1 LKKSLGWIA
10 VLKTAGVRKRCAKFQ
25 RAEIYPRKKLSLP
38 FGKISIMPSRL
49 QPFRRKLIKSFLNFA
64 LIVSFST
71 SIFAQEFKTIG
82 YLPWYRFGVAELI
95 SYEKLTHLNL
105 AFGYPDAEGFIS
117 VGGQDI
123 SPIVA
128 MAHDHD
134 LEVFLS
140 IAGGDATTEQYWLN
154 LLQPDNRSAFINK
167 LVTFTRDHNLQGI
180 DVDLEWNDVTENYSP
195 FVLELKDTL
204 DVYGLI
210 MTAALPG
217 SYRYPEVSDEA
228 LEAYEWINM
237 MVYDY
242 TGPWAPNSPGPHSS
256 FDHAEAAITYW
267 SSGQGVPTEKL
278 TLGVPFYGYDFND
291 PGDVHS
297 FTYASMVAQDT
308 DYAEMDQVGLAFYN
322 GRPTIEDKTVLALEN
337 LSGIMIWELGQ
348 DAFLSIEEY
357 SLLETI
363 FQTIQAYFVNTEDP
377 VITLEFNAYP
387 NPFGQE
393 LNLEH
398 SGNDAVEV
406 RLSNINGHLVWHQK
420 LDVQQK
426 TLNLSTQSI
435 PAGFYILS
443 VSDGNSVISR
453 KLIKQ

>member
-1 LKKSLGWIA
+1 MHL
-10 VLKTAGVRKRCAKFQ
+10 C
-25 RAEIYPRKKLSLP
+25 
-38 FGKISIMPSRL
+38 L
-49 QPFRRKLIKSFLNFA
+49 QSSRRKSIRSFLFIA
-64 LIVSFST
+64 LTFSFLT

-82 YLPWYRFGVAELI
+82 YLPWYRFGVAQLI

-105 AFGYPDAEGFIS
+105 AFGYPDAEGYIS

-123 SPIVA
+123 SPVVT
-128 MAHDHD
+128 MAHNHD

-140 IAGGDATTEQYWLN
+140 IAGGDVTTEQYWLN
-154 LLQPDNRSAFINK
+154 LLQPENRSAFINK

-195 FVLELKDTL
+195 FVLELKDTM
-204 DVYGLI
+204 DVYGLT

-217 SYRYPEVSDEA
+217 SYRYPEVTDEA
-228 LEAYEWINM
+228 LEAYAWINM

-242 TGPWAPNSPGPHSS
+242 SGPWAPNDVGPHSTYA
-256 FDHAEAAITYW
+256 HAEAAITYW
-267 SSGQGVPTEKL
+267 SGGQGVPTQKL

-297 FTYASMVAQDT
+297 FTYASMVAQDPANA
-308 DYAEMDQVGLAFYN
+308 DLDQLGLAFYN
-322 GRPTIEDKTVLALEN
+322 GRPTIEAKTVLALEN

-363 FQTIQAYFVNTEDP
+363 YQTIQTYFVGTEDP
-377 VITLEFNAYP
+377 VASLQLNAYP
-387 NPFGQE
+387 NPFGEE

-398 SGNDAVEV
+398 SGEDVV
-406 RLSNINGHLVWHQK
+406 QVLLSDINGHLVWQQK
-420 LDVQQK
+420 LEAEQK
-426 TLNLSTQSI
+426 TLHLSTQSI

-443 VSDGNSVISR
+443 ISDGQSVIMR